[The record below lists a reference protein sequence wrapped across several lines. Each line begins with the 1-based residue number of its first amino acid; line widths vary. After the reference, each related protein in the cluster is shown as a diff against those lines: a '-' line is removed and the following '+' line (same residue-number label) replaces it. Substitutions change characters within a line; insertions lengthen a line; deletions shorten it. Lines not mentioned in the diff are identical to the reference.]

1 MVGLHLSHKETKNN
15 SNDNDYKNNPVS
27 SPILQKEEE
36 SNDDG
41 NSKRVFDCGCTV
53 EWRLDK
59 IKFTDC
65 ITHSDKGEEVSAVD
79 KVAGIC
85 GLLYQN

>member
-15 SNDNDYKNNPVS
+15 SNDNDYKNNNPVS
-27 SPILQKEEE
+27 NPILQKEA

-41 NSKRVFDCGCTV
+41 NSKRVFECGCTV

-65 ITHSDKGEEVSAVD
+65 IAHSDKGEEVSAVD
-79 KVAGIC
+79 KVAGIYSV
-85 GLLYQN
+85 LYQN

>member
-41 NSKRVFDCGCTV
+41 NSERVFECGCTV
-53 EWRLDK
+53 EWRFDK
-59 IKFTDC
+59 IKFNDC
-65 ITHSDKGEEVSAVD
+65 IAHSDKGEEVSAVD

>member
-1 MVGLHLSHKETKNN
+1 MSHKETKNN

-27 SPILQKEEE
+27 SPILRKEEE

-65 ITHSDKGEEVSAVD
+65 IAHSDKGEEVSAVD

>member
-27 SPILQKEEE
+27 SPILQKEG

-41 NSKRVFDCGCTV
+41 NSERVFECGCTV
-53 EWRLDK
+53 EWRFDK
-59 IKFTDC
+59 IKFNDC
-65 ITHSDKGEEVSAVD
+65 IAHSDKGEEVSAVD